1 MSLLIYV
8 FQDFISKLPGVTT
21 QNILNL
27 LNKGQS
33 LTNML
38 KMPLQELK
46 TIVGNSQDAEILYNT
61 LHKKVKSTNEQSN
74 VKPQSNKGFR
84 ATMNKKRFK
93 HTNPKSK

>member
-1 MSLLIYV
+1 M
-8 FQDFISKLPGVTT
+8 SKLPGVTT

-33 LTNML
+33 LTHML
-38 KMPLQELK
+38 KMSLQELK
-46 TIVGNSQDAEILYNT
+46 TIAGNSQDAETLYNT
-61 LHKKVKSTNEQSN
+61 LHTKVKSTNEQSS
-74 VKPQSNKGFR
+74 VKPQVNKGFR

>member
-1 MSLLIYV
+1 M
-8 FQDFISKLPGVTT
+8 SKLPGVTT

-33 LTNML
+33 LTHML
-38 KMPLQELK
+38 KMSLQELK
-46 TIVGNSQDAEILYNT
+46 TIAGNSLDAETLYNA
-61 LHKKVKSTNEQSN
+61 LHKKVKPTTEQSG
-74 VKPQSNKGFR
+74 VKPQANKGFR